1 MQDVIGGPGARVL
14 FVFAASPA
22 FATAPETLSSFKF
35 AARMRTIHLDGE
47 HLSEKQKATDA
58 IFAMCGER
66 NERRLLQAYLGEL
79 RDAERRALE
88 HCAPETRRALSS
100 SIDEDEVVL
109 GLLNDRPPPL
119 LSDRPPPPP
128 AAASPR
134 SLLGDEHSELSVL
147 SRVSSAW
154 ATSEREQHLEAELD
168 SLRRRLR
175 ETEEALED
183 RRASSSPP
191 EPIAAPAFDDD
202 DEVPAE
208 EDAAADADNG
218 ETAAEESDEPPP
230 PPPPPLASPAAAV
243 VDEAGLCPATVKS
256 ASLAYKIMMD
266 HQKTRQ
272 ASSSDER
279 DDGSSPSET
288 SRLTSPAASA
298 SQVSHRSVG
307 TDSDPPPDGIPFLA
321 PPPPGATVPEQA
333 VPPAYA
339 ATPPRRASPPEPR
352 RRPAGDDDDLKVIQL
367 FDPEKQAR
375 SPHRRESSKK
385 KRRDRQIAIDFV
397 ENEVVGATGCF
408 ALACTEEP
416 PSDGESDDGR
426 ALGRPRAVDVAPGVP
441 DAADR
446 KVVVSVHRARKIF
459 GGGHAAEYGSVNP
472 YVVCQY
478 GGAESVTAPVR
489 STLNPVWN
497 KDLTFAFEDGEAPR
511 ATLFLFS
518 KNDYLN
524 DSLLGKCVV
533 NFERPEGHG
542 GTERLLARTWLAV
555 VPCEEREREGIEH
568 LCSEFGINMR
578 PQRFLFKKGSLGS
591 VEISVYSFAMGGLL
605 NSGS

>member
-1 MQDVIGGPGARVL
+1 M
-14 FVFAASPA
+14 
-22 FATAPETLSSFKF
+22 
-35 AARMRTIHLDGE
+35 
-47 HLSEKQKATDA
+47 
-58 IFAMCGER
+58 
-66 NERRLLQAYLGEL
+66 
-79 RDAERRALE
+79 
-88 HCAPETRRALSS
+88 
-100 SIDEDEVVL
+100 
-109 GLLNDRPPPL
+109 
-119 LSDRPPPPP
+119 
-128 AAASPR
+128 
-134 SLLGDEHSELSVL
+134 
-147 SRVSSAW
+147 
-154 ATSEREQHLEAELD
+154 
-168 SLRRRLR
+168 
-175 ETEEALED
+175 
-183 RRASSSPP
+183 
-191 EPIAAPAFDDD
+191 
-202 DEVPAE
+202 
-208 EDAAADADNG
+208 
-218 ETAAEESDEPPP
+218 
-230 PPPPPLASPAAAV
+230 
-243 VDEAGLCPATVKS
+243 
-256 ASLAYKIMMD
+256 
-266 HQKTRQ
+266 
-272 ASSSDER
+272 
-279 DDGSSPSET
+279 
-288 SRLTSPAASA
+288 
-298 SQVSHRSVG
+298 
-307 TDSDPPPDGIPFLA
+307 
-321 PPPPGATVPEQA
+321 
-333 VPPAYA
+333 PAYVA
-339 ATPPRRASPPEPR
+339 
-352 RRPAGDDDDLKVIQL
+352 KVIQL